1 MVTNPHVMDGEPLSP
16 SKAWDI
22 RDRFSSDRRVCF
34 IEEPPGF
41 EAEWRRTS
49 SAYRIGH
56 NIWTDAYLVSLCISA
71 GCTLITFD
79 KALGRRKGCEVVL
92 LGNE

>member
-22 RDRFSSDRRVCF
+22 RDR
-34 IEEPPGF
+34 
-41 EAEWRRTS
+41 RTS
-49 SAYRIGH
+49 SAHRIGH